1 MIKLVVCYCLLFSYS
16 VFAQCNA
23 TVKIA
28 FINNSP
34 PYSYLQ
40 GGQYEGIDVTM
51 ARKALQAVGV
61 CFEFVEMPNVERA
74 KRYLAMGKVNL
85 MMGIQYTDAQ
95 NRSAIYSLRYRDNV
109 QRLFI
114 NKAEF
119 LKQHTLTELLKLEP
133 LILFDTGQYAGPEI
147 DYLSLEPSFKDN
159 FQSVATMN
167 QRLVMLSRGH
177 GDISIE
183 NELAGQYFIHEQQLN
198 TILMHPYLVQRDPV
212 FFYF

>member
-74 KRYLAMGKVNL
+74 KRYLAMGKSQFDD
-85 MMGIQYTDAQ
+85 GHSIHGCAE
-95 NRSAIYSLRYRDNV
+95 SLCY
-109 QRLFI
+109 
-114 NKAEF
+114 
-119 LKQHTLTELLKLEP
+119 LL
-133 LILFDTGQYAGPEI
+133 IA
-147 DYLSLEPSFKDN
+147 
-159 FQSVATMN
+159 
-167 QRLVMLSRGH
+167 LSR
-177 GDISIE
+177 
-183 NELAGQYFIHEQQLN
+183 
-198 TILMHPYLVQRDPV
+198 
-212 FFYF
+212 